1 MKCATFSS
9 QYSLSSLRFTNS
21 NWSITSVH
29 FNRNHY
35 RKSQSPS
42 QHSVNMEAKLVDE
55 EKNSPTSQPNGLGM
69 IHDLDSLTALGYTPE
84 LQRNRSLFTLLFQTL
99 AIAAIPYG
107 EGGPLISAI
116 YGGGQLSIFVGWL
129 VVLVLD
135 ECVAL
140 SLSELA
146 SRYPTSAGPY
156 YWSFQI
162 AKRSKTVLSFITG
175 WIWLIGNWT
184 ITLSVN
190 FGMASLISA
199 TIAMYHPD
207 FAANDWQLLLIF
219 YAICL
224 ITFVICT
231 FGNKFLPMTD
241 TICAGWTA
249 ISILIILIALSVK
262 ADVGRHSA
270 SYALGHYDTSLSGWG
285 GFTFFIGLL
294 PAAYTFSAIGMI
306 SSMAEE
312 VADPA
317 VKVPKAMSLCV
328 PVGGIAGLFFII
340 PICVTLPPLADV
352 LTAPSAQALP
362 YIFHIVMGSPGGGLG
377 LTFLVLGVTMF
388 CSISITVAA
397 SRCTWAFARDDAIP
411 GARLFSIVDKTL
423 GVPVW
428 ALVLTTVVQMLLG
441 LINLGSSSAFTAFV
455 SVGVIALA
463 VSYAIPIAISLFW
476 DRRHGVSQARWNC
489 GPIIG
494 PIANVVAIAWI
505 SFEVVLFSMPSA
517 LPVTAI
523 TMNYASVVLV
533 GFLAISAVWYFVYA
547 RKGEYL
553 HFLDM

>member
-1 MKCATFSS
+1 MDAKVADEKATL
-9 QYSLSSLRFTNS
+9 SLPDNET
-21 NWSITSVH
+21 
-29 FNRNHY
+29 
-35 RKSQSPS
+35 
-42 QHSVNMEAKLVDE
+42 A
-55 EKNSPTSQPNGLGM
+55 
-69 IHDLDSLTALGYTPE
+69 HDLDSLTALGYTPE
-84 LQRNRSLFTLLFQTL
+84 LHRNRSLFTLLFQTL

-140 SLSELA
+140 SLGELA

-156 YWSFQI
+156 YWSFQV
-162 AKRSKTVLSFITG
+162 AKRNKTVLSFITG

-190 FGMASLISA
+190 FGFASLISA
-199 TIAMYHPD
+199 TIAMYHPE
-207 FAANDWQLLLIF
+207 FVANDWQLLLIF

-224 ITFVICT
+224 ITFIICT
-231 FGNKFLPMTD
+231 FGNRFLPMVD
-241 TICAGWTA
+241 TICAAWTA
-249 ISILIILIALSVK
+249 LSILIILIALSIQAK
-262 ADVGRHSA
+262 AGRHSA
-270 SYALGHYDTSLSGWG
+270 SYSLGHYDTSFSGWG

-317 VKVPKAMSLCV
+317 IRVPKAMSLCV

-340 PICVTLPPLADV
+340 PICVTLPPLADI

-362 YIFHIVMGSPGGGLG
+362 YIFHIVMGTPGGGLG
-377 LTFLVLGVTMF
+377 LTFLVLGVTLF

-397 SRCTWAFARDDAIP
+397 SRCTWAFARDNAIP
-411 GARLFSIVDKTL
+411 GATLFSIVNNSL

-463 VSYAIPIAISLFW
+463 VSYAIPIAVSLLW
-476 DRRHGVSQARWNC
+476 NKRYEVSQARWNC
-489 GPIIG
+489 GSVVG
-494 PIANVVAIAWI
+494 SVVNVVALIWI
-505 SFEVVLFSMPSA
+505 TFEVVLFSMPTA
-517 LPVTAI
+517 LPVTAV
-523 TMNYASVVLV
+523 TMNYASVVFV
-533 GFLAISAVWYFVYA
+533 GFLAISAIWYFVYA
-547 RKGEYL
+547 RRVYKGPPASDGL
-553 HFLDM
+553 

>member
-1 MKCATFSS
+1 MSTEK
-9 QYSLSSLRFTNS
+9 
-21 NWSITSVH
+21 VH
-29 FNRNHY
+29 VDSE
-35 RKSQSPS
+35 KQSPET
-42 QHSVNMEAKLVDE
+42 V
-55 EKNSPTSQPNGLGM
+55 PNGIGT
-69 IHDLDSLTALGYTPE
+69 IHEIDSLTALGYTPE
-84 LQRNRSLFTLLFQTL
+84 LRRNRSLFTLLFQTL

-129 VVLVLD
+129 MVLVLD
-135 ECVAL
+135 ECVAI

-162 AKRSKTVLSFITG
+162 AKRNKTVLSFITG
-175 WIWLIGNWT
+175 WVWLIGNWT

-190 FGMASLISA
+190 FGFASLISA

-207 FAANDWQLLLIF
+207 FVANSWQLLLIF

-224 ITFVICT
+224 ITFVICA
-231 FGNKFLPMTD
+231 FGNSFLPMVD
-241 TICAGWTA
+241 TICAAWTG

-270 SYALGHYDTSLSGWG
+270 AYTLGHYETSLSGWG

-317 VKVPKAMSLCV
+317 IKVPWAMSLCV

-340 PICVTLPPLADV
+340 PICATMPDLADII
-352 LTAPSAQALP
+352 TAPAAQALP
-362 YIFHIVMGSPGGGLG
+362 YIFHKVMGSPGGGLA

-397 SRCTWAFARDDAIP
+397 SRCTWAFARDEAIP
-411 GARLFSIVDKTL
+411 GAKLFAIVHPKLSI
-423 GVPVW
+423 PVW
-428 ALVLTTVVQMLLG
+428 SLGLVTVVQMLLG

-455 SVGVIALA
+455 SVGVMGLA
-463 VSYAIPIAISLFW
+463 VSYAIPIAISLIW
-476 DRRHGVSQARWNC
+476 NRRVEVNKARWNV
-489 GPIIG
+489 GPLVG
-494 PIANVVAIAWI
+494 TVVNVVSLLWIA
-505 SFEVVLFSMPSA
+505 FEVVLFSMPTA
-517 LPVTAI
+517 LPVTLI
-523 TMNYASVVLV
+523 SMNYASVVLV
-533 GFLAISAVWYFVYA
+533 GFMAIAAVWYFVYA
-547 RKGEYL
+547 RKVYKGPPASDGL
-553 HFLDM
+553 S

>member
-1 MKCATFSS
+1 MPSMDAELELELASAKSAVRTREVNTQDHSS
-9 QYSLSSLRFTNS
+9 D
-21 NWSITSVH
+21 
-29 FNRNHY
+29 
-35 RKSQSPS
+35 
-42 QHSVNMEAKLVDE
+42 VD
-55 EKNSPTSQPNGLGM
+55 
-69 IHDLDSLTALGYTPE
+69 LTTLGYTQE
-84 LQRNRSLFTLLFQTL
+84 LHRNRSLFTLLFQTL

-107 EGGPLISAI
+107 EGSPLISAI

-156 YWSFQI
+156 YWSFQV
-162 AKRSKTVLSFITG
+162 AKRNKAVLSFITG

-190 FGMASLISA
+190 FGFASLISA
-199 TIAMYHPD
+199 TVSMYHPD
-207 FAANDWQLLLIF
+207 LVITDWQLLLIF

-224 ITFVICT
+224 ITFVICA
-231 FGNKFLPMTD
+231 FGNKLLPMVD
-241 TICAGWTA
+241 TICAAWTGL
-249 ISILIILIALSVK
+249 SIIIILIAMSVK

-270 SYALGHYDTSLSGWG
+270 AYTLGHYDTSLSGWG

-312 VADPA
+312 VSDPA
-317 VKVPKAMSLCV
+317 IKVPRAMCLCV

-340 PICVTLPPLADV
+340 PICATLPALQDI

-377 LTFLVLGVTMF
+377 LNFLVLGVTLF

-411 GARLFSIVDKTL
+411 GAKLFARVDSRLNIPLWS
-423 GVPVW
+423 
-428 ALVLTTVVQMLLG
+428 LVLVTIVQMLLG

-463 VSYAIPIAISLFW
+463 ASYAMPIAISLFW
-476 DRRHGVSQARWNC
+476 NRRVEVSQARWNC
-489 GPIIG
+489 GPVIG
-494 PIANVVAIAWI
+494 PIVNVIALLWI
-505 SFEVVLFSMPSA
+505 SFEFVLFSMPTP
-517 LPVTAI
+517 LPMTAI
-523 TMNYASVVLV
+523 TMNYASVVFV
-533 GFLAISAVWYFVYA
+533 GFGVISAFWYFIYA
-547 RKGEYL
+547 RKGKCSMPSSL
-553 HFLDM
+553 SVF